1 MLRREVSTR
10 CGMVLLETIVALTIL
25 AVGGLSVMT
34 LAVSSLAA
42 IERARIAD
50 ESSQQANQFLDAVS
64 LWTRADL
71 DRHLGDRPE
80 GPWRLRIERPGPTL
94 YIVSLRDSST
104 NRSLFTTSLYRVEAL
119 HAAP

>member
-1 MLRREVSTR
+1 MLRREANSR
-10 CGMVLLETIVALTIL
+10 GGMVLLETIVALTIL
-25 AVGGLSVMT
+25 AVGGLSVVT
-34 LAVSSLAA
+34 LAVGSLAA

-50 ESSQQANQFLDAVS
+50 ESSQQASQFLDAVS

-80 GPWRLRIERPGPTL
+80 GQWRLRIERPIPTL
-94 YIVSLRDSST
+94 YVVSLRDSST
-104 NRSLFTTSLYRVEAL
+104 NRSLFTTSLYRVEAP